1 MTSLLDD
8 ADEDPF
14 DCFGDDSDSSTNSEE
29 DTASAE
35 LLVTNKPNNTIKNI
49 KAARKLVKQFNDDPI
64 SIQPMIRPDD
74 FEVFDAI
81 NMAAGK
87 SLRAT
92 RSYKCGEEIMREVAA
107 MRIPNSQAA
116 ASRNEAKV
124 KHRNGILRSFDALHP
139 ETKEAMMH
147 LSSCNER
154 DDERTPLGVYDTNA
168 FRLGDD
174 PLGGLFL
181 TIARMNH
188 SCRPSAYHFWRSDLE
203 QTLVFA
209 ARDIAVG
216 EEICTT
222 YGPSE
227 CLNTAGRREYLQDRF
242 SFHCLCGMCQE
253 ENVCGGD
260 DRMCEINSLQE
271 DIILLA
277 ASGNS
282 DAALEAVERCLFLL
296 EEQGLGSGA
305 FVKPILHY
313 GYQMSMATNDT
324 NNAQMYLSKELLAV
338 RQSEG
343 VDSPRAIEI
352 DGARDLL
359 GANTS
364 VLA

>member
-1 MTSLLDD
+1 MTSPDN

-14 DCFGDDSDSSTNSEE
+14 DCFGDDSDSSTHSEE
-29 DTASAE
+29 EDSSAAE
-35 LLVTNKPNNTIKNI
+35 LVLTTTSSNQQHSTTIKNNI

-74 FEVFDAI
+74 FEVFDA
-81 NMAAGK
+81 NSAGK

-116 ASRNEAKV
+116 ASRKEAKA
-124 KHRNGILRSFDALHP
+124 KHRNVIQRSFDALHP

-147 LSSCNER
+147 LSSCDER
-154 DDERTPLGVYDTNA
+154 DDERTPQGVYDTNA
-168 FRLGDD
+168 FQLGND
-174 PLGGLFL
+174 PRGGLFL

-209 ARDIAVG
+209 ARDIAIG

-242 SFHCLCGMCQE
+242 SFHCLCAMCQE
-253 ENVCGGD
+253 ENVRGGD

-277 ASGNS
+277 ASGDS

-313 GYQMSMATNDT
+313 GYEMSMATNDI

-352 DGARDLL
+352 DGEIY
-359 GANTS
+359 
-364 VLA
+364 

>member
-1 MTSLLDD
+1 MLSPDN

-14 DCFGDDSDSSTNSEE
+14 DCFGDDSGSSTTSEE
-29 DTASAE
+29 DSSSAE
-35 LLVTNKPNNTIKNI
+35 LLVTKQHRHDEIKNI
-49 KAARKLVKQFNDDPI
+49 KAARKLVKQFNDDPV
-64 SIQPMIRPDD
+64 SIQQMIRPDD

-87 SLRAT
+87 ILRAT

-116 ASRNEAKV
+116 ASRNEAKA
-124 KHRNGILRSFDALHP
+124 KHRNIIQRSFNALHP
-139 ETKEAMMH
+139 ETKEAMMN

-174 PLGGLFL
+174 PRGGLFL

-188 SCRPSAYHFWRSDLE
+188 SCCPSAYHFWRSDLE

-209 ARDIAVG
+209 ARDIAIG
-216 EEICTT
+216 DEICTT

-227 CLNTAGRREYLQDRF
+227 CLTTAGRREYLQDRF
-242 SFHCLCGMCQE
+242 SFHCLCDMCQE
-253 ENVCGGD
+253 GNSCGGD

-313 GYQMSMATNDT
+313 GYQMSMATNDI
-324 NNAQMYLSKELLAV
+324 NKAQLYLSKELLAV

-352 DGARDLL
+352 DQEIC
-359 GANTS
+359 
-364 VLA
+364 